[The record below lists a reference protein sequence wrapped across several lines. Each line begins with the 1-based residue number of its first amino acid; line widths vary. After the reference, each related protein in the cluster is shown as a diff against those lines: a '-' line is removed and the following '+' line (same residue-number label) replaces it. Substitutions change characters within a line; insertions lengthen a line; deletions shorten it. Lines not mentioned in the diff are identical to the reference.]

1 MYDEEAQLHSNIEDA
16 ARSFMSSTK
25 LSDRARK
32 AGIKFSIYQ
41 QIDTVNKAILRLQRL
56 VEAFEICDGM
66 DDINELPGFCH
77 NYPFKHSLDEM
88 GTMWADLDKDQQ
100 AEYNS
105 LQFQALKERRRKL
118 GDKKYIKDGE
128 VYEEPESE
136 DYRRGFSDGEER
148 AREHYTGEIRT
159 SD

>member
-148 AREHYTGEIRT
+148 AREHYTGENRT
-159 SD
+159 GD

>member
-1 MYDEEAQLHSNIEDA
+1 MHDEYQNLENDLIDTIRHFKSG
-16 ARSFMSSTK
+16 SK
-25 LSDRARK
+25 LQDRAFKK
-32 AGIKFSIYQ
+32 AYTLLIYKQ
-41 QIDTVNKAILRLQRL
+41 MDEVNLAISRLQSL
-56 VEAFEICDGM
+56 VESWECCDGL

-88 GTMWADLDKDQQ
+88 GTMWGDMTEEQKGK
-100 AEYNS
+100 YNS
-105 LQFQALKERRRKL
+105 LQFEALKARRRKL

-148 AREHYTGEIRT
+148 AREHYTGENRT
-159 SD
+159 GD